1 VRINP
6 YIMAGGNAKISVGH
20 IDSKFGISIHQVRHL
35 HRIENVTNPDGE
47 PRIYTV
53 VGYICETDTF
63 GYDRK
68 IAEVRNG
75 DVLAFHNAGAYCSTM
90 ASNYNSR
97 VRPAEV
103 MLING
108 QPQLIKAREEF
119 EDLMHGQI
127 ESDAFEP
134 KDESTLEELVMTEG

>member
-1 VRINP
+1 
-6 YIMAGGNAKISVGH
+6 
-20 IDSKFGISIHQVRHL
+20 
-35 HRIENVTNPDGE
+35 
-47 PRIYTV
+47 
-53 VGYICETDTF
+53 
-63 GYDRK
+63 
-68 IAEVRNG
+68 
-75 DVLAFHNAGAYCSTM
+75 M

-127 ESDAFEP
+127 ELDAFEP
-134 KDESTLEELVMTEG
+134 KMKRRSEELVMTEG

>member
-1 VRINP
+1 
-6 YIMAGGNAKISVGH
+6 
-20 IDSKFGISIHQVRHL
+20 
-35 HRIENVTNPDGE
+35 
-47 PRIYTV
+47 
-53 VGYICETDTF
+53 
-63 GYDRK
+63 
-68 IAEVRNG
+68 
-75 DVLAFHNAGAYCSTM
+75 M

-127 ESDAFEP
+127 ELDAFEP
-134 KDESTLEELVMTEG
+134 KNETLLEELVTTEG

>member
-1 VRINP
+1 
-6 YIMAGGNAKISVGH
+6 
-20 IDSKFGISIHQVRHL
+20 
-35 HRIENVTNPDGE
+35 VTNPDGE

-75 DVLAFHNAGAYCSTM
+75 DILAFHNAGAYCGTM

-97 VRPAEV
+97 VRPAEL

-108 QPQLIKAREEF
+108 NPKLIKAREEF

-127 ESDAFEP
+127 ELDAFEP
-134 KDESTLEELVMTEG
+134 KH